1 MLLIDKYAYTNKLAD
16 YNPMTKFIFVIGAL
30 TIVIF
35 FNNPYINMS
44 IFIIMSFL
52 TIFVANIPL
61 NKYLKI
67 MAMPIVFLMIS
78 IIAILLSISP
88 NDIFIFSVKISNKY
102 IGITRESLTESIN
115 TLSRVLASISS
126 TFFLAL
132 TTPLNNIIKI
142 LKKLKLPNVL
152 IELLV
157 LIYRFIFIVLDE
169 SKDIIIA
176 QEMKFGY
183 NNMKNSYRSIALLIK
198 SLFIRVLLRYE
209 DMIISLDSKLYNG
222 EFKIGD

>member
-1 MLLIDKYAYTNKLAD
+1 
-16 YNPMTKFIFVIGAL
+16 MTKFIFVIGAL

-44 IFIIMSFL
+44 ILIIMSFL
-52 TIFVANIPL
+52 IIFVANIPL

-67 MAMPIVFLMIS
+67 MTMPIVFLIIS
-78 IIAILLSISP
+78 IIAILLSISS
-88 NDIFIFSVKISNKY
+88 NDIFICSIKIFNKY
-102 IGITRESLTESIN
+102 IGITKESIFQSIN
-115 TLSRVLASISS
+115 TLARVLASISS

-157 LIYRFIFIVLDE
+157 LIYRSIFIFLEE

-209 DMIISLDSKLYNG
+209 YMIISLDSKLYNG

>member
-78 IIAILLSISP
+78 IITILLSISP
-88 NDIFIFSVKISNKY
+88 NDIFISSVKISNKY

-115 TLSRVLASISS
+115 TLSRVWASISS

-169 SKDIIIA
+169 SKDIIMA
-176 QEMKFGY
+176 EGMKFGY
-183 NNMKNSYRSIALLIK
+183 NNMRNSFRSIALLIK

>member
-78 IIAILLSISP
+78 IISILLSISP

-157 LIYRFIFIVLDE
+157 LIYRSIFIFLEE

>member
-30 TIVIF
+30 TIIIF

-78 IIAILLSISP
+78 IISILLSISP

-115 TLSRVLASISS
+115 TLSRVWASISS

-157 LIYRFIFIVLDE
+157 LIYRSIFIFLEE

>member
-1 MLLIDKYAYTNKLAD
+1 MLLIDKYAYTNKLAN

-44 IFIIMSFL
+44 ILIIMSFL
-52 TIFVANIPL
+52 IIFVANIPL

-115 TLSRVLASISS
+115 TLSRVWASISS

-157 LIYRFIFIVLDE
+157 LIYRSIFIFLEE

>member
-78 IIAILLSISP
+78 IISILLSISP

-152 IELLV
+152 IEL
-157 LIYRFIFIVLDE
+157 
-169 SKDIIIA
+169 
-176 QEMKFGY
+176 
-183 NNMKNSYRSIALLIK
+183 
-198 SLFIRVLLRYE
+198 
-209 DMIISLDSKLYNG
+209 
-222 EFKIGD
+222 IGVNL

>member
-78 IIAILLSISP
+78 IISILLSISP

-115 TLSRVLASISS
+115 TLSRVWASISS

-157 LIYRFIFIVLDE
+157 LIYRSIFIFLEE

-183 NNMKNSYRSIALLIK
+183 NNMKNSYRSMALLIK

>member
-1 MLLIDKYAYTNKLAD
+1 
-16 YNPMTKFIFVIGAL
+16 MTKFIFVIGAL
-30 TIVIF
+30 TIIIF

-78 IIAILLSISP
+78 IISILLSISP

-157 LIYRFIFIVLDE
+157 LIYRSIFIFLEE

-183 NNMKNSYRSIALLIK
+183 NNMKNSYRSMALLIK

>member
-30 TIVIF
+30 TIIIF

-78 IIAILLSISP
+78 IISILLSISP

-115 TLSRVLASISS
+115 TLSRVWASISS

-169 SKDIIIA
+169 SKDIIMA
-176 QEMKFGY
+176 EEMKFGY
-183 NNMKNSYRSIALLIK
+183 NNMRNSFRSIALLIK

>member
-78 IIAILLSISP
+78 IISILLSISP

-115 TLSRVLASISS
+115 TLSRVWASISS

-157 LIYRFIFIVLDE
+157 LIYRSIFIFLEE